1 MNLYIN
7 NYKII
12 SLGYNCYVKK
22 YMNDLNI
29 SQETNLFDYIGVSM
43 WSINELLLNDF
54 KNLCDI
60 NEYKKY
66 KILNND
72 FNEIIIHEKYYLR
85 FLHDFKNNKSEE
97 EKKIFLN
104 TSDPNNKKFY
114 MNRIIQFDLMEELKN
129 KFPTFKSTLERR
141 IERLKKILSTEKNI
155 IFIRLEEENNERII
169 YEIYKE
175 KFKKSELEN
184 IIEFSNIIKKL
195 YPILNFKIIYISK
208 KHENNYY

>member
-1 MNLYIN
+1 
-7 NYKII
+7 
-12 SLGYNCYVKK
+12 
-22 YMNDLNI
+22 MNDLNI